1 MEETRL
7 YFGILREKCQ
17 FYECCSHFASYKCFI
32 IKEKLKKHFA
42 KRSIVSQNFFP
53 IVPMRRGVEG
63 QREDFEGRWDYKVGV
78 TLF

>member
-63 QREDFEGRWDYKVGV
+63 QREDEITK
-78 TLF
+78 LA